1 MLRKRDYMMHV
12 GNNINL
18 EGMIISNNPSEI
30 SDLIKNYINI
40 ENKLLK
46 KII

>member
-1 MLRKRDYMMHV
+1 MMHV

-30 SDLIKNYINI
+30 SDLIKFKNYINI

>member
-12 GNNINL
+12 GNKINL
-18 EGMIISNNPSEI
+18 EVIINNNPKF
-30 SDLIKNYINI
+30 KNYINI